1 MSAPTMVPDSGIEPD
16 EPPRGRRKLVVVL
29 VLAIVLG
36 GSGGAAGWWF
46 FLRDV
51 PPAEAEEPEDGEI
64 IRLEP
69 LTTTLGEATLRHARV
84 AMAVVLVEGEDPVEA
99 ELKAPELQDALLRE
113 VATMDADE
121 LRSAE
126 GSERLRQQLTTDAR
140 RIWGDEVV
148 RRVLLTE
155 LLVQ

>member
-1 MSAPTMVPDSGIEPD
+1 MSAPTMVPDIGIEPD
-16 EPPRGRRKLVVVL
+16 APSRGRRKLIIVL
-29 VLAIVLG
+29 ILAIVLG
-36 GSGGAAGWWF
+36 GSAGAAGWWF

-51 PPAEAEEPEDGEI
+51 PPAEAQELEDGEI

-69 LTTTLGEATLRHARV
+69 LTTTLGESTLRHARV
-84 AMAVVLVEGEDPVEA
+84 AMAVVLAADEDPVEA
-99 ELKAPELQDALLRE
+99 ALKAPELQDALLRE
-113 VATMDADE
+113 VAKMDADE

-126 GSERLRQQLTTDAR
+126 GSERLRQQLTSDAK
-140 RIWGDEVV
+140 RIWGEEVV